1 MGKQDLS
8 SAIVSYNRKTS
19 EAIGAIQRSL
29 KDLEEFRST
38 FADQRM
44 LIARLDM
51 AKRTLIAAANNL
63 ENLRP
68 RIFMIEEN
76 EPPKRI
82 ARKTV
87 SRKTN
92 NPSGVNKKK

>member
-1 MGKQDLS
+1 MEKQDLS

-19 EAIGAIQRSL
+19 VAIGAIQRSL
-29 KDLEEFRST
+29 KDIEEFRST

-44 LIARLDM
+44 LIARLDL

-68 RIFMIEEN
+68 RIFMIEET
-76 EPPKRI
+76 EPPKRT
-82 ARKTV
+82 KGNT
-87 SRKTN
+87 
-92 NPSGVNKKK
+92 KK